1 MPTNKPPG
9 RDHHESDREFED
21 RIRDHGKIV
30 TAPTGTSEDEVIDK
44 LTGADKLPPIG
55 QELGRAPSAPPF
67 DPHEGR
73 EVAPGREFGDQP
85 EPMISTL
92 VFIGTDQGG
101 DFEDAIHKLVDAA
114 EGMGLHYIT
123 ATVGSLDLDKHLDGL
138 TVIAEEVN
146 PEEEEEDDGEDEEKP
161 EKDEGEQF

>member
-1 MPTNKPPG
+1 MTEP
-9 RDHHESDREFED
+9 
-21 RIRDHGKIV
+21 IRDHGKIV
-30 TAPTGTSEDEVIDK
+30 TAPTGTSEGEVIDK

-92 VFIGTDQGG
+92 VFMGIDQGG
-101 DFEDAIHKLVDAA
+101 DFEDAIQGLVATA
-114 EGMGLHYIT
+114 EKMGLHYVT
-123 ATVGSLDLDKHLDGL
+123 ATVGRLDLDTHLDNL
-138 TVIAEEVN
+138 ADIAEEVT
-146 PEEEEEDDGEDEEKP
+146 PEEEDDGEDEEKP

>member
-1 MPTNKPPG
+1 MPTNQPPG

-92 VFIGTDQGG
+92 VFMGIDQGG
-101 DFEDAIHKLVDAA
+101 DFEDAIQGLVVTA
-114 EGMGLHYIT
+114 EKMGLHYVT
-123 ATVGSLDLDKHLDGL
+123 ATVGRLDLDTHLDNL
-138 TVIAEEVN
+138 ADIAEEVA
-146 PEEEEEDDGEDEEKP
+146 PEEEDDGEDEEKP